1 MVTKY
6 GLLSWIS
13 QVVQNISKN
22 QTNHVLCIIKI
33 LKLVVVS
40 ISFKNASYV
49 LAISILLTHKLI
61 SSNINKNDLEELL
74 YVVSE
79 SYFLCKDK
87 NILSEYDMKLLIK
100 FTKPFLDARC
110 IKTLENCLRYN
121 SVIGLEENNNI
132 VYNYL
137 IRILRRFIH

>member
-61 SSNINKNDLEELL
+61 STNVNKNDLEELL

-87 NILSEYDMKLLIK
+87 NILSECDMKLLTK

-110 IKTLENCLRYN
+110 TKKLENCLRYK
-121 SVIGLEENNNI
+121 SVIGLEENDNI